1 MEIISKAYQVYH
13 EGMLNENPHE
23 GYRMK
28 DLPIYYAETPG
39 QAKNI
44 CSEIHDHYID
54 GEPHKFTDLKVKRA
68 KNADVVLFEG
78 NKVKRGSIKRILEN
92 RERVNRLTSLPD
104 DEYFYVQDARSYVGN
119 AVLWWGLNSSGYVT
133 DPKKAHKY
141 TKEEIVKKFSD
152 GRDTDIIWPASHVE
166 SAIKEFVDIQGLN
179 REYCV

>member
-1 MEIISKAYQVYH
+1 M
-13 EGMLNENPHE
+13 
-23 GYRMK
+23 
-28 DLPIYYAETPG
+28 
-39 QAKNI
+39 
-44 CSEIHDHYID
+44 
-54 GEPHKFTDLKVKRA
+54 
-68 KNADVVLFEG
+68 FEG